1 MKNSIYVF
9 LCFVMF
15 FPFYGCK
22 NSWSDLV
29 DEVLN
34 SKEIEQGY
42 GKPRTTFYTCLFSDR
57 DPRIPIVN
65 PVEMYKDEEL
75 GWTLRTIELNG
86 DDACGDY
93 HQIDLMF
100 GDSLNLYF
108 HKKEISYSVNG
119 MSFND
124 SEQWFLVQLL
134 EKKLVVFS
142 EKEFFLQKVG
152 NEIFEKMMPPD
163 MYYERFCEDANL
175 LPWIP
180 DK

>member
-15 FPFYGCK
+15 LSFYGCK
-22 NSWSDLV
+22 SSWSDFV
-29 DEVLN
+29 DSVLN
-34 SKEIEQGY
+34 TKEIEQEY

-57 DPRIPIVN
+57 DPRIPIVY

-75 GWTLRTIELNG
+75 DWTLRTIEING

-93 HQIDLMF
+93 HQIDIMF

-124 SEQWFLVQLL
+124 PEQWFLVQLL
-134 EKKLVVFS
+134 EKRLVVFS
-142 EKEFFLQKVG
+142 EKESFLQKVG

-180 DK
+180 DN

>member
-15 FPFYGCK
+15 LSFYGCK
-22 NSWSDLV
+22 SSWSDFV
-29 DEVLN
+29 DSVLN
-34 SKEIEQGY
+34 TKEIEQEY

-93 HQIDLMF
+93 HQIDIMF

-108 HKKEISYSVNG
+108 HKKIR
-119 MSFND
+119 
-124 SEQWFLVQLL
+124 
-134 EKKLVVFS
+134 KK
-142 EKEFFLQKVG
+142 
-152 NEIFEKMMPPD
+152 
-163 MYYERFCEDANL
+163 YR
-175 LPWIP
+175 IP
-180 DK
+180 